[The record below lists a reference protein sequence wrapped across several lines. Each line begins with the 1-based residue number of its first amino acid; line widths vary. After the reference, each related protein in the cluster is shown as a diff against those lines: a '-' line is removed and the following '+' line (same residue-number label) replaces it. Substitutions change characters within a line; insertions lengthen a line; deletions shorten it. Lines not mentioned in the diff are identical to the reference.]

1 MQTITKEYTVYK
13 FNELSDSAKEKAL
26 ESFYDLN
33 VDHDWYEFSYEDFI
47 SQLNEVGLTCD
58 KFYFELDRGSYIEPV
73 NLRFTDVEKFVKS
86 KIDENIKKRIIEVA
100 DLYITTACFS
110 RHNKPI
116 IETYSYTSEKHKR
129 LNKAIDSLVEHA
141 NDALHRML
149 NDFLSQLQKEYDYL
163 TSKEAIIETIEA
175 NDYDFLETGKLF

>member
-26 ESFYDLN
+26 EKFYDIN
-33 VDHDWYEFSYEDFI
+33 VDYDWYEPSYEGFI
-47 SQLNEVGLTCD
+47 EDLNEIGLTCD
-58 KFYFELDRGSYIEPV
+58 NFHFSLDRDYFIEPV
-73 NLRFTDVEKFVKS
+73 NLRFIDVEKFVKS

-116 IETYSYTSEKHKR
+116 IETYSYTSEKH
-129 LNKAIDSLVEHA
+129 
-141 NDALHRML
+141 
-149 NDFLSQLQKEYDYL
+149 
-163 TSKEAIIETIEA
+163 
-175 NDYDFLETGKLF
+175 